1 MFLHGARSIFELDE
15 IDCVEQCG
23 RRVMDGRES
32 VGNNAYLSSRKCKM
46 ARVALDLGVRDLAKL
61 AKLAPGTVS
70 RFEVEEELKET
81 VDALQAAL
89 AAAGVTST
97 RTGTAPECACG
108 VERSDQPSR

>member
-1 MFLHGARSIFELDE
+1 
-15 IDCVEQCG
+15 
-23 RRVMDGRES
+23 MDGRES

-46 ARVALDLGVRDLAKL
+46 ARVALDLDVRDLAKL
-61 AKLAPGTVS
+61 DPGTVS

-108 VERSDQPSR
+108 VERRDRPSR